1 MKISMSPEYKKKPA
15 MTGAVCSSFT
25 EKDYCPA
32 DAITRQNLLG
42 MNRK

>member
-1 MKISMSPEYKKKPA
+1 MSLNENFNVTRIKKKPA

-32 DAITRQNLLG
+32 DAITR
-42 MNRK
+42 